1 MSLLKKI
8 KKIENTVISL
18 VGDKSSNG
26 DKAFKKNPYISLEKI
41 EDTFLELF
49 DKNDLYL
56 KREVIKAESNMQAYT
71 ENDGKSIS
79 TKIMYFANVDLLF
92 SIFDMTSGESIEFKF
107 SGTSNSN
114 TNAGHAYGAAIKYAR
129 RKFFEVV
136 FSVKTSDKDLIENN
150 QTNNKNTTNEHNIE
164 KLTFHKIDG
173 PQNKQVYENGEY
185 RNLTEDEKPIKEIHL
200 KTLKSEVNKIY
211 KEKAEEM
218 LRLLIIRCRVTSL
231 NQLPLKVYKEL
242 CMIKFDIEN
251 YKKIE
256 KAI

>member
-1 MSLLKKI
+1 MCLLKKI

-56 KREVIKAESNMQAYT
+56 KREVIKTESNMQTYT
-71 ENDGKSIS
+71 ENDGKSLL

-92 SIFDMTSGESIEFKF
+92 SIIDMTSGESIEYKF

-114 TNAGHAYGAAIKYAR
+114 TNAGHAYGSAIKYAR

-200 KTLKSEVNKIY
+200 RTLKSEINKLY
-211 KEKAEEM
+211 KDKAETM
-218 LRLLIIRCRVTSL
+218 FTLLTNKCRISHL
-231 NQLPLKVYKEL
+231 HELPLKTYKEL